1 MVREP
6 PIPRTAEQFQNILI
20 KGLRGGFQAFHRVE
34 VGKDRPADRFRRHPD
49 VALLLNPNRDPI
61 SDLFPSLGSASIFPV
76 HRAHSLGRGKLE
88 FT

>member
-6 PIPRTAEQFQNILI
+6 PLPRTAEQFQNILI

-49 VALLLNPNRDPI
+49 VALLLNPNRDAI
-61 SDLFPSLGSASIFPV
+61 SDLLPFIRFCLNLSGGAAVFVL
-76 HRAHSLGRGKLE
+76 
-88 FT
+88 